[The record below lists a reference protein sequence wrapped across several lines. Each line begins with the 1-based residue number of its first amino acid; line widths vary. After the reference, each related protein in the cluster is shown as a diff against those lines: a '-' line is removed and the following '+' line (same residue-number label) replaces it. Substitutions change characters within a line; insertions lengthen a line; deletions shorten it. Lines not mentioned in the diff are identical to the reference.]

1 MTEQRANAIYDI
13 LVKHAGARESS
24 MRDGFVWHHAENDCT
39 EFRFMGSLGF
49 GGKYYSRENRVDC
62 YSEDETPERRVAIG
76 RTNAALA
83 EVAADEGGR

>member
-13 LVKHAGARESS
+13 LVKYAGARESS
-24 MRDGFVWHHAENDCT
+24 IRDGFVYRHTEDDCT
-39 EFRFMGSLGF
+39 EFCFMGSLGL

-62 YSEDETPERRVAIG
+62 YAEDETPRRRAAID